1 MQNRLLAIV
10 VAIVLAIV
18 AAMALVIY
26 ANSADRRAIN
36 EQAPVRVWVAAQEIE
51 QGESLDAAFRAAK
64 FRTADYP
71 RRLVAQDAVRSL
83 NQLSGR
89 VAAIDIKPGELLL
102 GSRWVNQEEVEGQNL
117 LTIKPGHQAVS
128 IQVDATRQVS
138 GLVTVN
144 NRVNVYVTISQADG
158 IQSKLLLPN
167 VKVLAVGATIQQA
180 TGTGRQANQQANR
193 NGNLSTLTLEVSDK
207 EVTRVVFAAENG
219 RIYLALVP
227 PGGEAPPP
235 GEARNIGNLF
245 N

>member
-36 EQAPVRVWVAAQEIE
+36 EQAPVQVWVAAQEIK

-64 FRTADYP
+64 FRPADYP
-71 RRLVAQDAVRSL
+71 RRLVAKDAVRSL

-89 VAAIDIKPGELLL
+89 VAAVDIMQGELLL
-102 GSRWVNQEEVEGQNL
+102 ESRWVNQEEIEGQNL
-117 LTIKPGHQAVS
+117 LTIKAGHQAVS

-138 GLVTVN
+138 GLVSVN

-158 IQSKLLLPN
+158 VKSKLLLPN
-167 VKVLAVGATIQQA
+167 LKVLAVGTTTIQQG
-180 TGTGRQANQQANR
+180 TGTGQQANR
-193 NGNLSTLTLEVSDK
+193 NGNLSTLTLEVRDRD
-207 EVTRVVFAAENG
+207 VPRVVFAAENG
-219 RIYLALVP
+219 RIYLTLVP
-227 PGGEAPPP
+227 PGGTAPPP
-235 GEARNIGNLF
+235 GEARNVGNLF